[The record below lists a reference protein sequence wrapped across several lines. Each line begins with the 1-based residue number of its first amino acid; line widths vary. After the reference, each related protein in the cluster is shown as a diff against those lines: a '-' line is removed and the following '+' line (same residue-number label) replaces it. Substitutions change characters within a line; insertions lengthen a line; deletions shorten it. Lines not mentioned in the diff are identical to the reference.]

1 MVQNT
6 VQHFF
11 GLLSSKLSPLRPGKI
26 YLYAPNYTCPIG
38 HAKKKGSTKIKS
50 LCARPNEKQLETAI
64 SVLFQLNRA
73 SSCHFYCNSISKVFP
88 MRLLQCEFFS
98 MSKIRCV
105 SKILMLPAHPSKS
118 VQKNMLKAWDFN
130 KYKLFHISFGN
141 NLQKNCRT
149 SLLQS
154 DTAQILLIV
163 VLLVGL
169 FLDN

>member
-11 GLLSSKLSPLRPGKI
+11 GCFHQNYHLSGLEKFTYTRPI
-26 YLYAPNYTCPIG
+26 IRAQSDTQ
-38 HAKKKGSTKIKS
+38 KKGEHKNQSQ
-50 LCARPNEKQLETAI
+50 CARPNEKQLETAI